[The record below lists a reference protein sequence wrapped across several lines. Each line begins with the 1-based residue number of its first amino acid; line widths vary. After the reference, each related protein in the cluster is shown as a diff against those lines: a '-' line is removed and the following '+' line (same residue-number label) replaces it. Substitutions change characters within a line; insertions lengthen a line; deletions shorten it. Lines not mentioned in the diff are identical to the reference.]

1 MVVEEIEMSAGETV
15 DLRERIVDVLGVKPL
30 ASLEERFLVTEVA
43 AVGTSARHDN
53 GIGNEVQPARDEIA
67 SDAGKT
73 LERAHRGA
81 VRRLR
86 DAGAEVIEK
95 ARPRVLAG
103 TDENRIRVGGRLL
116 GQGGDV
122 QPAHRDVYAATTIVV
137 GDLVRSIGRRDV
149 YLDDD
154 ELGTVVEVQRLDVL
168 VMKTG
173 LVVFAEVPRERG
185 QSQRRKQGVLDGT
198 EEGALGLREGGEN
211 ELDAHARESVS
222 DANYFIR

>member
-30 ASLEERFLVTEVA
+30 AALEERFLVTEVA

-67 SDAGKT
+67 SDAGT

-103 TDENRIRVGGRLL
+103 T
-116 GQGGDV
+116 
-122 QPAHRDVYAATTIVV
+122 
-137 GDLVRSIGRRDV
+137 
-149 YLDDD
+149 
-154 ELGTVVEVQRLDVL
+154 
-168 VMKTG
+168 
-173 LVVFAEVPRERG
+173 
-185 QSQRRKQGVLDGT
+185 
-198 EEGALGLREGGEN
+198 
-211 ELDAHARESVS
+211 
-222 DANYFIR
+222 